1 MEFDKN
7 IIEKILIEDLK
18 NLIGYDTSYPPGRTS
33 EISNYIFRIL
43 KDCGYSVS
51 LHENKKGLTNIVAQM
66 GKGSPS
72 LVLNTHLDTVG
83 PGDLGNWE
91 NNPFEAVIV
100 GNKIYGLGAANCKGS
115 GAVQLWLAREIAK
128 KGIPKKGQVTFTFVT
143 DEESLDGNGTAF
155 LRDTKAISPDI
166 LLFGAPTNNS
176 LIIKERGVLWVEIIS
191 YGKSSHAG
199 EPQRGDNAIS
209 RMIRICNHIDMTM
222 SFKLENRKY
231 NGMESTFNLGKIEGG
246 KNTNV
251 VPNFCRAEIDRRL
264 LPNEDNN
271 EAFHE
276 IEEVIKNSGE
286 PEGSYKINKL
296 RGTNGFSGK
305 EDLLLVRTISKSYE
319 KITGDTIE
327 FTNAI
332 GVSDGRYFFDDNVEI
347 VNFGPGIG
355 SEGHSNNESIEIS
368 SMVDSA
374 IILYDAIGKIL
385 VY

>member
-1 MEFDKN
+1 MEFDKKN
-7 IIEKILIEDLK
+7 IENILIEDLK
-18 NLIGYDTSYPPGRTS
+18 NLIGYDTSYPPGTTS
-33 EISNYIFRIL
+33 EISNYIFKIL

-51 LHENKKGLTNIVAQM
+51 LHENKKGLINIVAQM
-66 GKGSPS
+66 GKESPS

-83 PGDLGNWE
+83 PGDLEKW
-91 NNPFEAVIV
+91 NNDPFEAVID
-100 GNKIYGLGAANCKGS
+100 GNKIFGLGAANCKGS

-143 DEESLDGNGTAF
+143 DEESLDANGTAF
-155 LRDTKAISPDI
+155 LRAKKAISPDI
-166 LLFGAPTNNS
+166 LLLGAPTNNL

-199 EPQRGDNAIS
+199 EPQIGDNAIS

-222 SFKLENRKY
+222 SIKLENRKY
-231 NGMESTFNLGKIEGG
+231 NGMESTINLGKIEGG

-251 VPNFCRAEIDRRL
+251 VPDFCCAEIDRRL

-305 EDLLLVRTISKSYE
+305 EDSILVTTISKSYE
-319 KITGDTIE
+319 KITGDPID

-332 GVSDGRYFFDDNVEI
+332 GVSDGRYFSDDNIEI

-355 SEGHSNNESIEIS
+355 SDGHSYNESIEIS